1 LRVQIALFSSLSLA
15 SFELFEKTKNK
26 SKDINELSDE
36 KKLEELRNTFEYFDK
51 DGSDEI
57 SIDEVRCA
65 LNAFGFFPSEAF
77 LQ

>member
-51 DGSDEI
+51 DGSDEVC
-57 SIDEVRCA
+57 S
-65 LNAFGFFPSEAF
+65 LFY
-77 LQ
+77 